1 MINIALIGKDG
12 RMGLEIAK
20 IIATK
25 PEFYNL
31 FAAITKG
38 DDIGLIKDA
47 DVVIDFSTANST
59 MATLNACLEYKI
71 PLVVGATGFTQLQKD
86 LITAASKNIPILMSS
101 NMSLSVNLLFKL
113 TAITAKKLSNFE
125 AEIIEM
131 HHRYK
136 KDAPSGTAISL
147 GEEIAKARGIDFKE
161 HANFTRHGTD
171 ETRNPQDI
179 GFCAVRGGDI
189 VGKHDV
195 MFINDGEIL
204 TLSSEINNR
213 SSFASGALIAGAFLV
228 NQKAGLYNMFDVL
241 DL

>member
-1 MINIALIGKDG
+1 
-12 RMGLEIAK
+12 
-20 IIATK
+20 
-25 PEFYNL
+25 
-31 FAAITKG
+31 
-38 DDIGLIKDA
+38 
-47 DVVIDFSTANST
+47 